1 MNSKLFWLSIIA
13 VIISFF
19 GGFYIANSING
30 NEILKLRAENEQL
43 KKGSTPATPN
53 DSTENTLSD
62 EEIRQKIAE
71 ADKSPGNTPFQR
83 NLGLALYRYGL
94 MKKDAN
100 LISESARLLQRAY
113 DKDPKDYDV
122 IVALGNAFFD
132 IGFFKKDAQSMQK
145 GRDFYAKA
153 LEQKPDDADVKADL
167 GISYYVSTPSDY
179 EKAAAQLQKALET
192 DPKHERALLYM
203 TQTLI
208 KQNKTSEAEKYLSRL
223 KEVNPNTP
231 SMAELTSQMAQEEKS
246 NQ

>member
-1 MNSKLFWLSIIA
+1 MNSKIFWLSIIA

-43 KKGSTPATPN
+43 KKGATQTPQT
-53 DSTENTLSD
+53 DSAENTLSD
-62 EEIRQKIAE
+62 DEIRQKIAE
-71 ADKSPGNTPFQR
+71 ADKSPENTPFQR

-100 LISESARLLQRAY
+100 LISESARLLQRVY
-113 DKDPKDYDV
+113 EKDSRDYDV
-122 IVALGNAFFD
+122 VVALGNAYFD

-145 GRDFYAKA
+145 GREFYQKA

-167 GISYYVSTPSDY
+167 GISYYVSTPPDY
-179 EKAAAQLQKALET
+179 EKAAFQLQKALDT

-203 TQTLI
+203 TQTLVR
-208 KQNKTSEAEKYLSRL
+208 QNKTVEAESHLKRL

-231 SMAELTSQMAQEEKS
+231 SLTELTSQMSQEEKL